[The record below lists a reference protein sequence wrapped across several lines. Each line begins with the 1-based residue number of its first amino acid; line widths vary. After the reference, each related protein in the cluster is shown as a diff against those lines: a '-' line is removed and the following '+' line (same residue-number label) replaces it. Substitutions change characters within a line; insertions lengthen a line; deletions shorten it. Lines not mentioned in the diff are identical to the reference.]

1 MRSIG
6 FSTGALA
13 LGDFRCALTMLRS
26 KPEVD
31 AVELSALR
39 EQELIPLIEALPS
52 LDLRHFRHVSFHAP
66 SAMSGDFEAV
76 ATKRLEEV
84 ASRKWLIVVHPDV
97 ITKPD
102 LWKCFGEQ
110 LCVENMDK
118 RKPIGQT
125 ADQLQEVFDKLPSSS
140 FCFDLGHARQVDP
153 TMTEAFLILRRFRGR
168 LRQLHVSEVNSDS
181 RHGELTLEASLAFR
195 RLASVIPNDVPAII
209 ESRVPKPDIDREVR
223 LVREMFD
230 GGTSERISTGGTS
243 ALHPVGVP
251 VT

>member
-13 LGDFRCALTMLRS
+13 LGDFRCALAMLRN

-39 EQELIPLIEALPS
+39 EQELIPLIDALPN
-52 LDLRHFRHVSFHAP
+52 LELEHFRHISFHVP
-66 SAMSGDFEAV
+66 SAMSFGFEAL
-76 ATKRLEEV
+76 ATKKLEEV
-84 ASRKWLIVVHPDV
+84 ANRNWLIVVHPDV
-97 ITKPD
+97 ITDPE
-102 LWKCFGEQ
+102 LWKRFGER

-125 ADQLQEVFDKLPSSS
+125 ADQLQDVFNKLPSSS

-153 TMTEAFLILRRFRGR
+153 TMTEAFLILRRFRKR
-168 LRQLHVSEVNSDS
+168 LRQLHVSEVDSDS

-195 RLASVIPNDVPAII
+195 RLALLIPNDIPAII
-209 ESRVPKPDIDREVR
+209 ESRVPQPDIDREIR
-223 LVREMFD
+223 LVRGLFD
-230 GGTSERISTGGTS
+230 AGTGGGALPAGTSVP
-243 ALHPVGVP
+243 HPVGV
-251 VT
+251 TGT

>member
-1 MRSIG
+1 MRPIG

-13 LGDFRCALTMLRS
+13 LGDFRCALAILRS
-26 KPEVD
+26 KSEVD

-52 LDLRHFRHVSFHAP
+52 LDLQHFRHVSFHAP
-66 SAMSGDFEAV
+66 SSMSGDFEVV

-84 ASRKWLIVVHPDV
+84 ASRNWLIVVHPDV

-102 LWKCFGEQ
+102 LWKCLGER

-140 FCFDLGHARQVDP
+140 FCFDVGHARQVDP
-153 TMTEAFLILRRFRGR
+153 TMTEAFMILRRFRLR

-195 RLASVIPNDVPAII
+195 RLASVIPQDVPAII

-223 LVREMFD
+223 LVRDLFD
-230 GGTSERISTGGTS
+230 SGTSNATLTMGTS
-243 ALHPVGVP
+243 IPNPVG
-251 VT
+251 TTAT